1 MEESK
6 LALAVRGR
14 WNEVASSRNTGV
26 SAHGTDTIRFI
37 TLLLVPYAQDTFLQP
52 FRRPSPSTLN
62 PSANSAPDLHRKPRH
77 AWGGCA
83 PARRRRVRP
92 TSHSTHG
99 RVRPTAGTVSTS
111 QAYLRESPRGPAAP
125 LHRVCAP
132 SHLIHRGRR
141 STARRRAWRDT
152 TCAHTHTRT
161 RSRRTGER
169 ARLHVWRGQAG
180 STGGGRA
187 FVPRCRRAATITR
200 TIRTATRTG
209 AGCPPPV
216 LRPWRAGCVC
226 RRTAWKRPRPPV
238 PTQRPNAMVP
248 GAREVST
255 GAASRRTGNQCRALT
270 ADARVCRPGPAGPG
284 PKFLLFG
291 HRHSVPWV
299 GLARAAH
306 IAGHIH
312 DGGGGGGGGG
322 DA

>member
-1 MEESK
+1 
-6 LALAVRGR
+6 V
-14 WNEVASSRNTGV
+14 NEVASSRNTGV

-83 PARRRRVRP
+83 PARRRRARP

-99 RVRPTAGTVSTS
+99 RVRPTAETAYLS
-111 QAYLRESPRGPAAP
+111 QAYLRESPRGPSAP

-141 STARRRAWRDT
+141 STARRRAWCDT

-180 STGGGRA
+180 STGGGACIRPALPQGCYDHPAAPATNAALSLPMRVSVDRA
-187 FVPRCRRAATITR
+187 RPVQGRDSCFSATDSLYQVFTGRTRSQPLSRWWGGWRRRRRGRVSGR
-200 TIRTATRTG
+200 TPGGHHRRPG
-209 AGCPPPV
+209 QEPV
-216 LRPWRAGCVC
+216 L
-226 RRTAWKRPRPPV
+226 WK
-238 PTQRPNAMVP
+238 
-248 GAREVST
+248 GEVV
-255 GAASRRTGNQCRALT
+255 R
-270 ADARVCRPGPAGPG
+270 
-284 PKFLLFG
+284 
-291 HRHSVPWV
+291 
-299 GLARAAH
+299 
-306 IAGHIH
+306 
-312 DGGGGGGGGG
+312 
-322 DA
+322 